1 MRSDILKYF
10 SFLFTLI
17 LLSCGGGGG
26 DDGGGNTGGGGGG
39 GPAPT
44 PPGKAT
50 LVAPA
55 NNKTCETGTSVSDTQ
70 STVTFNWNASAN
82 TNTYDVQITNLNT
95 TTATNKNGVS
105 STSTTATLDKGVP
118 YSWRVNSK
126 NTTTTTST
134 PSDLW
139 KFYLAGDGVVNY
151 APFPADLT
159 APASGSTITLSEG
172 KATFTW
178 DGSDPDSGDTLSY
191 TLQADKDEDA
201 VKTDP
206 SIELSNLSAE
216 TVDVELEAA
225 TTYYWR
231 VKTSDGT
238 NASYSIVYS
247 FKTQ

>member
-1 MRSDILKYF
+1 MKNQILKYF
-10 SFLFTLI
+10 SFLFTLT

-26 DDGGGNTGGGGGG
+26 DDSGGGGGG
-39 GPAPT
+39 GPVDPPPS

-70 STVTFNWNASAN
+70 STVAFNWNASAS
-82 TNTYDVQITNLNT
+82 TNTYDVRITNLNT
-95 TTATNKNGVS
+95 STATNKNGVA

-118 YSWRVNSK
+118 YSWKVTSK
-126 NTTTTTST
+126 NTQTTTTTG
-134 PSDLW
+134 SDTW

-151 APFPADLT
+151 APFPAELKT
-159 APASGSTITLSEG
+159 PASGSTVALSDG

-178 DGSDPDSGDTLSY
+178 EGTDPDSADTLSY
-191 TLQADKDEDA
+191 TVYVDT
-201 VKTDP
+201 TDGKQTP
-206 SIELSNLSAE
+206 TTALSNLSAQ
-216 TVDVELEAA
+216 TADVELEAA

>member
-1 MRSDILKYF
+1 MRNQILKCF
-10 SFLFTLI
+10 SFLFTLTLI
-17 LLSCGGGGG
+17 SCGGGGG
-26 DDGGGNTGGGGGG
+26 GEGGGGGPVDP
-39 GPAPT
+39 PAPT
-44 PPGKAT
+44 PPGKST

-70 STVTFNWNASAN
+70 STVAFSWGASAS
-82 TNTYDVQITNLNT
+82 TNTYDVRITNLDTNS
-95 TTATNKNGVS
+95 ATNKNGVA

-118 YSWRVNSK
+118 YSWRVTSK
-126 NTTTTTST
+126 NTSSTTTT

-139 KFYLAGDGVVNY
+139 KFYFEGDGVVNY
-151 APFPADLT
+151 APFPADLKT
-159 APASGSTITLSEG
+159 PASGSTITLSDDS

-178 DGSDPDSGDTLSY
+178 EGTDPDSGDTLSY
-191 TLQADKDEDA
+191 TVYVDKVDGKQTPA
-201 VKTDP
+201 SALTD
-206 SIELSNLSAE
+206 LSAQ
-216 TVDVELEAA
+216 TADVELEAA

>member
-1 MRSDILKYF
+1 MRSDTLKYF
-10 SFLFTLI
+10 SFIFTL
-17 LLSCGGGGG
+17 LLVSCGGGGG
-26 DDGGGNTGGGGGG
+26 DDSGGGGGVD
-39 GPAPT
+39 PPPPPPT
-44 PPGKAT
+44 PAKAT

-82 TNTYDVQITNLNT
+82 TNTYDVRITNLNT
-95 TTATNKNGVS
+95 STATNKNGVA

-118 YSWRVNSK
+118 YSWRVTSK
-126 NTTTTTST
+126 NTSSTTTT

-151 APFPADLT
+151 APFPADLKT
-159 APASGSTITLSEG
+159 PASGSTVTLSEG

-191 TLQADKDEDA
+191 TVYVDKVDGKQTPTSA
-201 VKTDP
+201 
-206 SIELSNLSAE
+206 LSDLSSE
-216 TVDVELEAA
+216 SVDVELEASS
-225 TTYYWR
+225 TYYWR

-238 NASYSIVYS
+238 NASYSIIYS

>member
-1 MRSDILKYF
+1 MRSDTLKYF
-10 SFLFTLI
+10 SFIFTLI

-26 DDGGGNTGGGGGG
+26 DDSGGGGGVN
-39 GPAPT
+39 PPPPPPT
-44 PPGKAT
+44 PAKAT

-82 TNTYDVQITNLNT
+82 TNTYDVRITNLNT
-95 TTATNKNGVS
+95 STATNKNGVA

-118 YSWRVNSK
+118 YSWRVTSK
-126 NTTTTTST
+126 NTSSTTTT

-151 APFPADLT
+151 APFPADLKT
-159 APASGSTITLSEG
+159 PASGSTVTLSEG
-172 KATFTW
+172 KATFSW

-191 TLQADKDEDA
+191 TVYVDKVDGKQTPTSA
-201 VKTDP
+201 
-206 SIELSNLSAE
+206 LSDLSSE
-216 TVDVELEAA
+216 SVDVELEASS
-225 TTYYWR
+225 TYYWR

-238 NASYSIVYS
+238 NASYSIIYS

>member
-1 MRSDILKYF
+1 MRSDTLKYF
-10 SFLFTLI
+10 SFIFTL
-17 LLSCGGGGG
+17 LLVSCGGGGG
-26 DDGGGNTGGGGGG
+26 DDSGGGGGVD
-39 GPAPT
+39 PPPPPPT
-44 PPGKAT
+44 PAKAT

-82 TNTYDVQITNLNT
+82 TNTYDVRITNLNT
-95 TTATNKNGVS
+95 STATNKNGVA

-118 YSWRVNSK
+118 YSWRVTSK
-126 NTTTTTST
+126 NTSSTTTT

-151 APFPADLT
+151 APFPADLKT
-159 APASGSTITLSEG
+159 PASGSTVTLSEG
-172 KATFTW
+172 KATFSW

-191 TLQADKDEDA
+191 TVYVDKVDGKQTPTSA
-201 VKTDP
+201 
-206 SIELSNLSAE
+206 LSDLSSE
-216 TVDVELEAA
+216 SVDVELEASS
-225 TTYYWR
+225 TYYWR

-238 NASYSIVYS
+238 NASYSIIYS

>member
-1 MRSDILKYF
+1 MSP
-10 SFLFTLI
+10 
-17 LLSCGGGGG
+17 LSGSVPSQV
-26 DDGGGNTGGGGGG
+26 NVALPSLRVT
-39 GPAPT
+39 
-44 PPGKAT
+44 
-50 LVAPA
+50 VAPA

-82 TNTYDVQITNLNT
+82 TNTYDVRITNLDTNS
-95 TTATNKNGVS
+95 ATNKNAVA

-118 YSWRVNSK
+118 YSWRVTSK
-126 NTTTTTST
+126 NTSSSTTT

-159 APASGSTITLSEG
+159 APASGSTVTLSEG

-178 DGSDPDSGDTLSY
+178 EGTDPDSGDTLSY
-191 TLQADKDEDA
+191 TVYVDTVDGKQDPASAL
-201 VKTDP
+201 TD
-206 SIELSNLSAE
+206 LSAQ
-216 TVDVELEAA
+216 TADVELEAA

>member
-1 MRSDILKYF
+1 MRSDTLKYF
-10 SFLFTLI
+10 SFIFTL
-17 LLSCGGGGG
+17 LLFSCGGGGG
-26 DDGGGNTGGGGGG
+26 DDSGGGGGVD
-39 GPAPT
+39 PPPPPPT
-44 PPGKAT
+44 PAKAT

-82 TNTYDVQITNLNT
+82 TNTYDVRITNLNT
-95 TTATNKNGVS
+95 STATNKNGVA

-118 YSWRVNSK
+118 YSWRVTSK
-126 NTTTTTST
+126 NTSSTTTT

-151 APFPADLT
+151 APFPADLKT
-159 APASGSTITLSEG
+159 PASGSTVTLSEG

-191 TLQADKDEDA
+191 TVYVDKVDGKQTPTSA
-201 VKTDP
+201 
-206 SIELSNLSAE
+206 LSDLSSE
-216 TVDVELEAA
+216 SVDVELEASS
-225 TTYYWR
+225 TYYWR

-238 NASYSIVYS
+238 NASYSIIYS